1 MKKLFSI
8 FVLTLFS
15 SIIFLFA
22 EKPIVRDI
30 QTEAGKG
37 NKINIFWTLPEN
49 PEKKISSF
57 FIYRDTRQIASYA
70 QIKNLKPIAQINSD
84 FSGYTDTVKD
94 YNDYFYCVLALTE
107 GSTAPYDLILLS
119 FNSTV
124 KGVHI
129 SVNTQQKE
137 PQKKETEKLYY
148 EGMLRETPL
157 PYIDI
162 VENSIQGEPTV
173 SEDAAFA
180 AQTLTN
186 KSKKKKPILKTY
198 IFEEDLISPDGG
210 DDYLLFEIL
219 KQYFVQK
226 KYDDAIIQLNKL
238 AGTNIKDSTR
248 NRVYF
253 YIGECEYLTGEYEK
267 AVKSFVKVQD
277 IYPTLARKWINSSLD
292 RI

>member
-1 MKKLFSI
+1 MKKAFSI
-8 FVLTLFS
+8 LGLLFFS
-15 SIIFLFA
+15 SILFA

-30 QTEAGKG
+30 QAEAGKG

-49 PEKKISSF
+49 PEKEISSF

-70 QIKNLKPIAQINSD
+70 QIKNISPIAQIDSN
-84 FSGYTDTVKD
+84 FSGYTDLVKD
-94 YNDYFYCVLALTE
+94 YNDYFYCVLAVTKD
-107 GSTAPYDLILLS
+107 SSVPYDLILLS

-129 SVNTQQKE
+129 SMNTQQKE
-137 PQKKETEKLYY
+137 PQKQEKEKLYY
-148 EGMLRETPL
+148 EGTLRETPL
-157 PYIDI
+157 PFIDI
-162 VENSIQGEPTV
+162 VENSLQPEPTV
-173 SEDAAFA
+173 SEEAAFA

-186 KSKKKKPILKTY
+186 KNKKREPVLKPY

-219 KQYFVQK
+219 KQYFVHK
-226 KYDDAIIQLNKL
+226 NYDEAIVQLNKL

-248 NRVYF
+248 SRVYF

>member
-1 MKKLFSI
+1 MKKTFSI
-8 FVLTLFS
+8 LGLLFFS
-15 SIIFLFA
+15 FILFA

-30 QTEAGKG
+30 QAEAGKG

-49 PEKKISSF
+49 PEKEISSF
-57 FIYRDTRQIASYA
+57 LIYRDTRQIASYA
-70 QIKNLKPIAQINSD
+70 QIKNISPIAQIDSN
-84 FSGYTDTVKD
+84 FSGYTDLVKD
-94 YNDYFYCVLALTE
+94 YNDYFYCVLAVTKD
-107 GSTAPYDLILLS
+107 SSVPYDLILLS

-129 SVNTQQKE
+129 SMNTQQKE
-137 PQKKETEKLYY
+137 PQKKEKEKLYY
-148 EGMLRETPL
+148 EGTLRETPL
-157 PYIDI
+157 PFIDI
-162 VENSIQGEPTV
+162 VENSLQPEPTV
-173 SEDAAFA
+173 SEEAAFA

-186 KSKKKKPILKTY
+186 KTKKREPVLKPY

-219 KQYFVQK
+219 KQYFVHK
-226 KYDDAIIQLNKL
+226 NYDEAIVQLNKL

-248 NRVYF
+248 SRVYF

-277 IYPTLARKWINSSLD
+277 VYPTLARKWINSSLD

>member
-1 MKKLFSI
+1 MKKTFSI
-8 FVLTLFS
+8 LGLLFFS
-15 SIIFLFA
+15 FILFA

-30 QTEAGKG
+30 QAEAGKG

-49 PEKKISSF
+49 PEKEISSF

-70 QIKNLKPIAQINSD
+70 QIKNISPIAQIDSN
-84 FSGYTDTVKD
+84 FSGYTDLVKD
-94 YNDYFYCVLALTE
+94 YNDYFYCVLAVTKD
-107 GSTAPYDLILLS
+107 SSVPYDLILLS

-129 SVNTQQKE
+129 SMNTQQKE
-137 PQKKETEKLYY
+137 PQKKEKEKLYY
-148 EGMLRETPL
+148 EGTLRETPL
-157 PYIDI
+157 PFIDI
-162 VENSIQGEPTV
+162 VENSLQPEPTV
-173 SEDAAFA
+173 SEEAAFA

-186 KSKKKKPILKTY
+186 KTKKREPVLKPY

-219 KQYFVQK
+219 KQYFVHK
-226 KYDDAIIQLNKL
+226 NYDEAIIQLNKL

-248 NRVYF
+248 SRVYF

>member
-1 MKKLFSI
+1 MKKPFSI
-8 FVLTLFS
+8 ISLLFFS
-15 SIIFLFA
+15 FILFA

-30 QTEAGKG
+30 QAEAGKG
-37 NKINIFWTLPEN
+37 NKINIYWTLPEN
-49 PEKKISSF
+49 PEKEISSF
-57 FIYRDTRQIASYA
+57 LIYRDTRQIASFS
-70 QIKNLKPIAQINSD
+70 QIKNLEPIAQISSN
-84 FSGYTDTVKD
+84 FSGYTDSVKD
-94 YNDYFYCVLALTE
+94 FIDYFYCVLAITKD
-107 GSTAPYDLILLS
+107 STSPYDLILLS

-124 KGVHI
+124 KGAHI
-129 SVNTQQKE
+129 AVNSQQKE

-148 EGMLRETPL
+148 EGTLRETPL

-162 VENSIQGEPTV
+162 VENSIQPNPTV
-173 SEDAAFA
+173 SEEAAFA

-186 KSKKKKPILKTY
+186 KSKKKEPILKPY

-226 KYDDAIIQLNKL
+226 NYEEAIVQLNKL
-238 AGTNIKDSTR
+238 AGTNIKETTR
-248 NRVYF
+248 NRIYF
-253 YIGECEYLTGEYEK
+253 YIGECEYLTGEYEN

-277 IYPTLARKWINSSLD
+277 AYPILSRKWINSSLD

>member
-1 MKKLFSI
+1 MKKTFSI
-8 FVLTLFS
+8 IGLLFFS
-15 SIIFLFA
+15 FILFA

-30 QTEAGKG
+30 QAEAGKG

-49 PEKKISSF
+49 PEKEISSF
-57 FIYRDTRQIASYA
+57 LIYRDTRQIASYA
-70 QIKNLKPIAQINSD
+70 QIKNISPIAQIDSN
-84 FSGYTDTVKD
+84 FSGYTDLVKD
-94 YNDYFYCVLALTE
+94 YNDYFYCVLAVTKD
-107 GSTAPYDLILLS
+107 SSVPYDLILLS

-129 SVNTQQKE
+129 SMNTQQKE
-137 PQKKETEKLYY
+137 PQKKEQEKLYY
-148 EGMLRETPL
+148 EGTLRETPL
-157 PYIDI
+157 PFIDI
-162 VENSIQGEPTV
+162 VENSLQPEPTV
-173 SEDAAFA
+173 SEEAAFA

-186 KSKKKKPILKTY
+186 KTKKREPVLKPY

-219 KQYFVQK
+219 KQYFVHK
-226 KYDDAIIQLNKL
+226 NYDEAIVQLNKL

-248 NRVYF
+248 SRVYF

-277 IYPTLARKWINSSLD
+277 AYPTLARKWINSSLD

>member
-1 MKKLFSI
+1 MKKSFSI
-8 FVLTLFS
+8 FILLFFS
-15 SIIFLFA
+15 SILLFA

-49 PEKKISSF
+49 PEKEISSLL
-57 FIYRDTRQIASYA
+57 IYRDTRQIASFA
-70 QIKNLKPIAQINSD
+70 QIKNVKPIAQINPD
-84 FSGYTDTVKD
+84 FSGYTDIVKD
-94 YNDYFYCVLALTE
+94 YNDYFYCVLALTKD
-107 GSTAPYDLILLS
+107 STVPYDLILLS

-137 PQKKETEKLYY
+137 PQKQETEKLYY
-148 EGMLRETPL
+148 EGTLRETPL

-162 VENSIQGEPTV
+162 VENSIQPEPTV
-173 SEDAAFA
+173 SEEAAFA

-186 KSKKKKPILKTY
+186 KSKKREPILKPY

-226 KYDDAIIQLNKL
+226 KYDAAIVQLNKL
-238 AGTNIKDSTR
+238 AGTNIKENTR

-277 IYPTLARKWINSSLD
+277 VYPTLARKWINSSLD

>member
-1 MKKLFSI
+1 MKKAFSI
-8 FVLTLFS
+8 IGLLFFS
-15 SIIFLFA
+15 FILFA

-30 QTEAGKG
+30 QAEAGKG

-49 PEKKISSF
+49 PEKEISSF

-70 QIKNLKPIAQINSD
+70 QIKNISPIAQIDSN
-84 FSGYTDTVKD
+84 FSGYTDLVKD
-94 YNDYFYCVLALTE
+94 YNDYFYCVLAVTTD
-107 GSTAPYDLILLS
+107 SSVPYDLILLS

-129 SVNTQQKE
+129 SMNTQQKE
-137 PQKKETEKLYY
+137 PQKKEKEKLYY
-148 EGMLRETPL
+148 EGTLRETPL
-157 PYIDI
+157 PFIDI
-162 VENSIQGEPTV
+162 VENSLQPEPTV
-173 SEDAAFA
+173 SEEAAFA

-186 KSKKKKPILKTY
+186 KTKKREPVLKPY

-219 KQYFVQK
+219 KQYFVHK
-226 KYDDAIIQLNKL
+226 NYDEAIIQLNKL

-248 NRVYF
+248 SRVYF
-253 YIGECEYLTGEYEK
+253 YIGECEYLTGEYKK

>member
-1 MKKLFSI
+1 MKKAFSI
-8 FVLTLFS
+8 IGLLFFS
-15 SIIFLFA
+15 FILFA

-30 QTEAGKG
+30 QAEAGKG

-49 PEKKISSF
+49 PEKEISSF

-70 QIKNLKPIAQINSD
+70 QIKNISPIAQIDSN
-84 FSGYTDTVKD
+84 FSGYTDLVKD
-94 YNDYFYCVLALTE
+94 YNDYFYCVLAVTKD
-107 GSTAPYDLILLS
+107 SSVPYDLILLS

-129 SVNTQQKE
+129 SMNTQQKE
-137 PQKKETEKLYY
+137 PQKQEKEKLYY
-148 EGMLRETPL
+148 EGTLRETPL
-157 PYIDI
+157 PFIDI
-162 VENSIQGEPTV
+162 VENSLQPEPTV
-173 SEDAAFA
+173 SEEAAFA

-186 KSKKKKPILKTY
+186 KNKKREPVLKPY

-219 KQYFVQK
+219 KQYFVHK
-226 KYDDAIIQLNKL
+226 NYNEAIVQLNKL

-248 NRVYF
+248 SRVYF

>member
-1 MKKLFSI
+1 MKKTFSI
-8 FVLTLFS
+8 LGLLFFS
-15 SIIFLFA
+15 FILFA

-30 QTEAGKG
+30 QAEAGKG

-49 PEKKISSF
+49 PEKEISSF

-70 QIKNLKPIAQINSD
+70 QIKNISPIAQIDSN
-84 FSGYTDTVKD
+84 FSGYTDLVKD
-94 YNDYFYCVLALTE
+94 YNDYFYCVLAVTKD
-107 GSTAPYDLILLS
+107 SSVPYDLILLS

-129 SVNTQQKE
+129 SMNTQQKE
-137 PQKKETEKLYY
+137 PQKQEKEKLYY
-148 EGMLRETPL
+148 EGTLRETPL
-157 PYIDI
+157 PFIDI
-162 VENSIQGEPTV
+162 VENSLQPKPTV
-173 SEDAAFA
+173 SEEAAFA

-186 KSKKKKPILKTY
+186 KTKKREPVLKPY

-219 KQYFVQK
+219 KQYFVHK
-226 KYDDAIIQLNKL
+226 NYDEAIVQLNKL

-248 NRVYF
+248 SRVYF

>member
-1 MKKLFSI
+1 MKKTFSI
-8 FVLTLFS
+8 LGLLFFS
-15 SIIFLFA
+15 SILFA

-30 QTEAGKG
+30 QAEAGKG

-49 PEKKISSF
+49 PEKEISSF

-70 QIKNLKPIAQINSD
+70 QIKNISPIAQIDSN
-84 FSGYTDTVKD
+84 FSGYTDLVKD
-94 YNDYFYCVLALTE
+94 YNDYFYCVLAVTKD
-107 GSTAPYDLILLS
+107 SSVPYDLILLS

-129 SVNTQQKE
+129 SMNTQQKE
-137 PQKKETEKLYY
+137 PQKQEKEKLYY
-148 EGMLRETPL
+148 EGTLRETPL
-157 PYIDI
+157 PFIDI
-162 VENSIQGEPTV
+162 VENSLQPEPTV
-173 SEDAAFA
+173 SEEAAFA

-186 KSKKKKPILKTY
+186 KTKKREPVLKPY

-219 KQYFVQK
+219 KQYFVHK
-226 KYDDAIIQLNKL
+226 NYDEAIIQLNKL

-248 NRVYF
+248 SRVYF

>member
-1 MKKLFSI
+1 MKKAFSI
-8 FVLTLFS
+8 LSLLFFS
-15 SIIFLFA
+15 SILFA

-30 QTEAGKG
+30 QAEAGKG

-49 PEKKISSF
+49 PEKEISSF

-70 QIKNLKPIAQINSD
+70 QIKNISPIAQIDSN
-84 FSGYTDTVKD
+84 FSGYTDLVKD
-94 YNDYFYCVLALTE
+94 YNDYFYCVLAVTKD
-107 GSTAPYDLILLS
+107 SSVPYDLILLS

-129 SVNTQQKE
+129 SMNTQQKE
-137 PQKKETEKLYY
+137 PQKQEKEKLYY
-148 EGMLRETPL
+148 EGTLRETPL
-157 PYIDI
+157 PFIDI
-162 VENSIQGEPTV
+162 VENSLQPEPTV
-173 SEDAAFA
+173 SEEAAFA

-186 KSKKKKPILKTY
+186 KTKKREPVLKPY

-219 KQYFVQK
+219 KQYFVHK
-226 KYDDAIIQLNKL
+226 NYDEAIVQLNKL

-248 NRVYF
+248 SRVYF

-267 AVKSFVKVQD
+267 AVKSFVKIQD

>member
-1 MKKLFSI
+1 MKKTFSI
-8 FVLTLFS
+8 LGLLFFS
-15 SIIFLFA
+15 FILFA

-30 QTEAGKG
+30 QAEAGKG

-49 PEKKISSF
+49 PEKEISSF

-70 QIKNLKPIAQINSD
+70 QIKNISPIAQIDSN
-84 FSGYTDTVKD
+84 FSGYTDLVKD
-94 YNDYFYCVLALTE
+94 YNDYFYCVLAVTKD
-107 GSTAPYDLILLS
+107 SSVPYDLILLS

-129 SVNTQQKE
+129 SMNTQQKE
-137 PQKKETEKLYY
+137 PQKKEKEKLYY
-148 EGMLRETPL
+148 EGTLRETPL
-157 PYIDI
+157 PFIDI
-162 VENSIQGEPTV
+162 VENSLQPEPTV
-173 SEDAAFA
+173 SEEAAFA

-186 KSKKKKPILKTY
+186 KNKKREPVLKPY

-219 KQYFVQK
+219 KQYFVHK
-226 KYDDAIIQLNKL
+226 NYNEAIVQLNKL

-248 NRVYF
+248 SRVYF

>member
-1 MKKLFSI
+1 MKKAFSI
-8 FVLTLFS
+8 IGLLFFS
-15 SIIFLFA
+15 FILFA

-30 QTEAGKG
+30 QAEAGKG

-49 PEKKISSF
+49 PEKEISSF

-70 QIKNLKPIAQINSD
+70 QIKNISPIAQIDSN
-84 FSGYTDTVKD
+84 FSGYTDLVKD
-94 YNDYFYCVLALTE
+94 YNDYFYCVLAVTRD
-107 GSTAPYDLILLS
+107 SSVPYDLILLS

-129 SVNTQQKE
+129 SMNTQQKE
-137 PQKKETEKLYY
+137 PQKQEKEKLYY
-148 EGMLRETPL
+148 EGTLRETPL
-157 PYIDI
+157 PFIDI
-162 VENSIQGEPTV
+162 VENSLQPEPTV
-173 SEDAAFA
+173 SEEAAFA

-186 KSKKKKPILKTY
+186 KNKKREPVLKPY

-219 KQYFVQK
+219 KQYFVHK
-226 KYDDAIIQLNKL
+226 NYDEAIVQLNKL

-248 NRVYF
+248 SRVYF

>member
-1 MKKLFSI
+1 MKKSFSI
-8 FVLTLFS
+8 FILLFFS
-15 SIIFLFA
+15 SILLFA

-49 PEKKISSF
+49 PEKEISSLL
-57 FIYRDTRQIASYA
+57 IYRDTRQIASFA
-70 QIKNLKPIAQINSD
+70 QIKNVKPIAQINPD
-84 FSGYTDTVKD
+84 FSGYTDIVKD
-94 YNDYFYCVLALTE
+94 YNDYFYCVLALTKD
-107 GSTAPYDLILLS
+107 STVPYDLILLS

-137 PQKKETEKLYY
+137 PQKQETEKLYY
-148 EGMLRETPL
+148 EGTLRETPL

-162 VENSIQGEPTV
+162 VENSIQPEPTV
-173 SEDAAFA
+173 SEEAAFA

-186 KSKKKKPILKTY
+186 KSKKREPILKPY

-226 KYDDAIIQLNKL
+226 KYDAAIIQLNKL
-238 AGTNIKDSTR
+238 AGTNIKENTR

>member
-1 MKKLFSI
+1 MKKSFSI
-8 FVLTLFS
+8 FILLFFS
-15 SIIFLFA
+15 SILLFA

-49 PEKKISSF
+49 PEKEISSLL
-57 FIYRDTRQIASYA
+57 IYRDTRQIASFA
-70 QIKNLKPIAQINSD
+70 QIKNVKPIAQINPD
-84 FSGYTDTVKD
+84 FSGYTDIVKD
-94 YNDYFYCVLALTE
+94 YNDYFYCVLALTKD
-107 GSTAPYDLILLS
+107 STVPYDLILLS

-129 SVNTQQKE
+129 SVNTHQKE
-137 PQKKETEKLYY
+137 PQKQETEKLYY
-148 EGMLRETPL
+148 EGTLRETPL

-162 VENSIQGEPTV
+162 VENSIQPEPTV
-173 SEDAAFA
+173 SEEAAFA

-186 KSKKKKPILKTY
+186 KSKKREPILKPY

-226 KYDDAIIQLNKL
+226 KYDAAIVQLNKL
-238 AGTNIKDSTR
+238 AGTNIKENTR

-277 IYPTLARKWINSSLD
+277 VYPTLARKWINSSLD

>member
-1 MKKLFSI
+1 MKKAFSI
-8 FVLTLFS
+8 LGLLFFS
-15 SIIFLFA
+15 FILFA

-30 QTEAGKG
+30 QAEAGKG

-49 PEKKISSF
+49 PEKEISSF

-70 QIKNLKPIAQINSD
+70 QIKNISPIAQIDSN
-84 FSGYTDTVKD
+84 FSGYTDLVKD
-94 YNDYFYCVLALTE
+94 YNDYFYCVLAVTTD
-107 GSTAPYDLILLS
+107 SSVPYDLILLS

-129 SVNTQQKE
+129 SMNTQQKE
-137 PQKKETEKLYY
+137 PQKKEQEKLYY
-148 EGMLRETPL
+148 EGTLRETPL
-157 PYIDI
+157 PFIDI
-162 VENSIQGEPTV
+162 VENSLQPEPTV
-173 SEDAAFA
+173 SEEAAFA

-186 KSKKKKPILKTY
+186 KNKKREPVLKPY

-219 KQYFVQK
+219 KQYFVHK
-226 KYDDAIIQLNKL
+226 NYDEAIVQLNKL

-248 NRVYF
+248 SRVYF

>member
-1 MKKLFSI
+1 MKKAFSI
-8 FVLTLFS
+8 ISLLFFS
-15 SIIFLFA
+15 FILFA

-30 QTEAGKG
+30 QAEAGKG
-37 NKINIFWTLPEN
+37 NKINIYWTLPEN
-49 PEKKISSF
+49 PEKEISSF
-57 FIYRDTRQIASYA
+57 LIYRDTRQIASFS
-70 QIKNLKPIAQINSD
+70 QIKNLEPIAQISSN
-84 FSGYTDTVKD
+84 FSGYTDSVKD
-94 YNDYFYCVLALTE
+94 FIDYFYCVLAITKD
-107 GSTAPYDLILLS
+107 STSPYDLILLS

-124 KGVHI
+124 KGAHI
-129 SVNTQQKE
+129 AVNSQQKE

-148 EGMLRETPL
+148 EGTLRETPL

-162 VENSIQGEPTV
+162 VENSIQPNPTV
-173 SEDAAFA
+173 SEEAAFA

-186 KSKKKKPILKTY
+186 KSKKKEPILKPY

-226 KYDDAIIQLNKL
+226 NYEESIVQLHKL
-238 AGTNIKDSTR
+238 AGTNIKETTR
-248 NRVYF
+248 NRIYF
-253 YIGECEYLTGEYEK
+253 YIGECEYLTGEYEN

-277 IYPTLARKWINSSLD
+277 AYPILSRKWINSSLD

>member
-1 MKKLFSI
+1 MKKAFSI
-8 FVLTLFS
+8 IGLLFFS
-15 SIIFLFA
+15 FILFA

-30 QTEAGKG
+30 QAEAGKG

-49 PEKKISSF
+49 PEKEISSF

-70 QIKNLKPIAQINSD
+70 QIKNISPIAQIDSN
-84 FSGYTDTVKD
+84 FSGYTDLVKD
-94 YNDYFYCVLALTE
+94 YNDYFYCVLAVTTD
-107 GSTAPYDLILLS
+107 SSVPYDLILLS

-129 SVNTQQKE
+129 SMNTQQKE
-137 PQKKETEKLYY
+137 PQKKEKEKLYY
-148 EGMLRETPL
+148 EGTLRETPL
-157 PYIDI
+157 PFIDI
-162 VENSIQGEPTV
+162 VENSLQPEPTV
-173 SEDAAFA
+173 SEEAAFA

-186 KSKKKKPILKTY
+186 KTKKIEPVLKPY

-219 KQYFVQK
+219 KQYFVHK
-226 KYDDAIIQLNKL
+226 NYDEAIIQLNKL

-248 NRVYF
+248 SRVYF

>member
-1 MKKLFSI
+1 MKKAFSI
-8 FVLTLFS
+8 LGLLFFS
-15 SIIFLFA
+15 SILFA

-30 QTEAGKG
+30 QAEAGKG

-49 PEKKISSF
+49 PEKEISSF

-70 QIKNLKPIAQINSD
+70 QIKNISPIAQIDSN
-84 FSGYTDTVKD
+84 FSGYTDLIKD
-94 YNDYFYCVLALTE
+94 YNDYFYCVLAVTKD
-107 GSTAPYDLILLS
+107 SSVPYDLILLS

-129 SVNTQQKE
+129 SMNTQQKE
-137 PQKKETEKLYY
+137 PQKKEQEKLYY
-148 EGMLRETPL
+148 EGTLRETPL
-157 PYIDI
+157 PFIDI
-162 VENSIQGEPTV
+162 VENSLQPEPTV
-173 SEDAAFA
+173 SEEAAFA

-186 KSKKKKPILKTY
+186 KNKKREPVLKPY

-219 KQYFVQK
+219 KQYFVHK
-226 KYDDAIIQLNKL
+226 NYDEAIVQLNKL

-248 NRVYF
+248 SRVYF

>member
-1 MKKLFSI
+1 MKKAFSI
-8 FVLTLFS
+8 LGLLFFS
-15 SIIFLFA
+15 SILFA

-30 QTEAGKG
+30 QAEAGKG

-49 PEKKISSF
+49 PEKEISSF

-70 QIKNLKPIAQINSD
+70 QIKNISPIAQIDSN
-84 FSGYTDTVKD
+84 FSGYTDLVKD
-94 YNDYFYCVLALTE
+94 YNDYFYCVLAVTKD
-107 GSTAPYDLILLS
+107 SSVPYDLILLS

-129 SVNTQQKE
+129 SMNTQQKE
-137 PQKKETEKLYY
+137 PQKKEQEKLYY
-148 EGMLRETPL
+148 EGTLRETPL
-157 PYIDI
+157 PFIDI
-162 VENSIQGEPTV
+162 VENSLQPEPTV
-173 SEDAAFA
+173 SEEAAFA

-186 KSKKKKPILKTY
+186 KNKKREPVLKPY

-219 KQYFVQK
+219 KQYFVHK
-226 KYDDAIIQLNKL
+226 NYDEAIVQLNKL

-248 NRVYF
+248 SRVYF

>member
-1 MKKLFSI
+1 MKKTFSI
-8 FVLTLFS
+8 LGLLFFS
-15 SIIFLFA
+15 FILFA

-30 QTEAGKG
+30 QAEAGKG

-49 PEKKISSF
+49 PEKEISSF

-70 QIKNLKPIAQINSD
+70 QIKNISPIAQIDSN
-84 FSGYTDTVKD
+84 FSGYTDLVKD
-94 YNDYFYCVLALTE
+94 YNDYFYCVLAVTKD
-107 GSTAPYDLILLS
+107 SSVPYDLILLS

-129 SVNTQQKE
+129 SMNTQQKE
-137 PQKKETEKLYY
+137 PQKQEKEKLYY
-148 EGMLRETPL
+148 EGTLRETPL
-157 PYIDI
+157 PFIDI
-162 VENSIQGEPTV
+162 VENSLQPEPTV
-173 SEDAAFA
+173 SEEAAFA

-186 KSKKKKPILKTY
+186 KTKKREPILKPY

-219 KQYFVQK
+219 KQYFVHK
-226 KYDDAIIQLNKL
+226 NYDEAIVQLNKL

-248 NRVYF
+248 SRVYF

>member
-1 MKKLFSI
+1 MKKAFSI
-8 FVLTLFS
+8 ISLLFFS
-15 SIIFLFA
+15 FILFA

-30 QTEAGKG
+30 QAEAGKG

-49 PEKKISSF
+49 PEKEISSF

-70 QIKNLKPIAQINSD
+70 QIKNISPIAQIDSN
-84 FSGYTDTVKD
+84 FSGYTDLVKD
-94 YNDYFYCVLALTE
+94 YNDYFYCVLAVTKD
-107 GSTAPYDLILLS
+107 SSVPYDLILLS

-129 SVNTQQKE
+129 SMNTQQKE
-137 PQKKETEKLYY
+137 PQKQEKEKLYY
-148 EGMLRETPL
+148 EGTLRETPL
-157 PYIDI
+157 PFIDV
-162 VENSIQGEPTV
+162 VENSLQPEPTV
-173 SEDAAFA
+173 SEEAAFA

-186 KSKKKKPILKTY
+186 KTKKREPVLKPY

-219 KQYFVQK
+219 KQYFVHK
-226 KYDDAIIQLNKL
+226 NYDEAIVQLNKL

-277 IYPTLARKWINSSLD
+277 VYPTLARKWINSSLD

>member
-1 MKKLFSI
+1 MKKTFSI
-8 FVLTLFS
+8 IGLLFFS
-15 SIIFLFA
+15 FILFA

-30 QTEAGKG
+30 QAEAGKG
-37 NKINIFWTLPEN
+37 NKINIYWTLPEN
-49 PEKKISSF
+49 PEKEISSF
-57 FIYRDTRQIASYA
+57 LIYRDTRQIASFS
-70 QIKNLKPIAQINSD
+70 QIKNLEPIAQISSN
-84 FSGYTDTVKD
+84 FSGYTDSVKD
-94 YNDYFYCVLALTE
+94 FIDYFYCVLAITKD
-107 GSTAPYDLILLS
+107 STSPYDLILLS

-124 KGVHI
+124 KGAHI
-129 SVNTQQKE
+129 AVNSQQKE

-148 EGMLRETPL
+148 EGTLRETPL

-162 VENSIQGEPTV
+162 VENSIQPNPTV
-173 SEDAAFA
+173 SEEAAFA

-186 KSKKKKPILKTY
+186 KSKKKEPILKPY

-226 KYDDAIIQLNKL
+226 NYEEAIVQLNKL
-238 AGTNIKDSTR
+238 AGTNIKETTR
-248 NRVYF
+248 NRIYF
-253 YIGECEYLTGEYEK
+253 YIGECEYLTGEYEN

-277 IYPTLARKWINSSLD
+277 AYPILSRKWINSSLD

>member
-1 MKKLFSI
+1 MKKTFSI
-8 FVLTLFS
+8 LGLLFFS
-15 SIIFLFA
+15 FILFA

-30 QTEAGKG
+30 QAEAGKG

-49 PEKKISSF
+49 PEKEISSF

-70 QIKNLKPIAQINSD
+70 QIKNISPIAQIDSN
-84 FSGYTDTVKD
+84 FSGYTDLVKD
-94 YNDYFYCVLALTE
+94 YNDYFYCVLAVTKD
-107 GSTAPYDLILLS
+107 SSVPYDLILLS

-129 SVNTQQKE
+129 SMNTQQKE
-137 PQKKETEKLYY
+137 PQKKEKEKLYY
-148 EGMLRETPL
+148 EGTLRETPL
-157 PYIDI
+157 PFIDI
-162 VENSIQGEPTV
+162 VENSLQPEPTV
-173 SEDAAFA
+173 SEEAAFA

-186 KSKKKKPILKTY
+186 KTKKREPVLKPY

-219 KQYFVQK
+219 KQYFVHK
-226 KYDDAIIQLNKL
+226 NYDEAIVQLNKL

-248 NRVYF
+248 SRVYF

>member
-1 MKKLFSI
+1 MKKAFSI
-8 FVLTLFS
+8 VGLLFFS
-15 SIIFLFA
+15 FILFA

-30 QTEAGKG
+30 QAEAGKG

-49 PEKKISSF
+49 PEKEISSF

-70 QIKNLKPIAQINSD
+70 QIKNISPIAQIDSN
-84 FSGYTDTVKD
+84 FSGYTDLVKD
-94 YNDYFYCVLALTE
+94 YNDYFYCVLAVTKD
-107 GSTAPYDLILLS
+107 SSVPYDLILLS

-129 SVNTQQKE
+129 SMNTQQKE
-137 PQKKETEKLYY
+137 PQKQEKEKLYY
-148 EGMLRETPL
+148 EGTLRETPL
-157 PYIDI
+157 PFIDI
-162 VENSIQGEPTV
+162 VENSLQPEPTV
-173 SEDAAFA
+173 SEEAAFA

-186 KSKKKKPILKTY
+186 KTKKREPVLKPY

-219 KQYFVQK
+219 KQYFVHK
-226 KYDDAIIQLNKL
+226 NYDEAIVQLNKL

-248 NRVYF
+248 SRVYF

>member
-1 MKKLFSI
+1 MKKAFSI
-8 FVLTLFS
+8 LSLLFFS
-15 SIIFLFA
+15 SILFA

-30 QTEAGKG
+30 QAEAGKG

-49 PEKKISSF
+49 PEKEISSF

-70 QIKNLKPIAQINSD
+70 QIKNISPIAQIDSN
-84 FSGYTDTVKD
+84 FSGYTDLVKD
-94 YNDYFYCVLALTE
+94 YNDYFYCVLAVTKD
-107 GSTAPYDLILLS
+107 SSVPYDLILLS

-129 SVNTQQKE
+129 SMNTQQKE
-137 PQKKETEKLYY
+137 PQKQEKEKLYY
-148 EGMLRETPL
+148 EGTLRETPL
-157 PYIDI
+157 PFIDI
-162 VENSIQGEPTV
+162 VENSLQPEPTV
-173 SEDAAFA
+173 SEEAAFA

-186 KSKKKKPILKTY
+186 KTKKREPVLKPY

-219 KQYFVQK
+219 KQYFVHK
-226 KYDDAIIQLNKL
+226 NYDEAIVQLNKL

-248 NRVYF
+248 SRVYF

>member
-1 MKKLFSI
+1 MKKTFSI
-8 FVLTLFS
+8 IGLLFFS
-15 SIIFLFA
+15 FILFA

-30 QTEAGKG
+30 QAEAGKG

-49 PEKKISSF
+49 PEKEISSF

-70 QIKNLKPIAQINSD
+70 QIKNISPIAQIDSN
-84 FSGYTDTVKD
+84 FSGYTDLVKD
-94 YNDYFYCVLALTE
+94 YNDYFYCVLAVTKD
-107 GSTAPYDLILLS
+107 SSVPYDLILLS

-129 SVNTQQKE
+129 SMNTQQKE
-137 PQKKETEKLYY
+137 PQKKEQEKLYY
-148 EGMLRETPL
+148 EGTLRETPL
-157 PYIDI
+157 PFIDI
-162 VENSIQGEPTV
+162 VENSLQPEPTV
-173 SEDAAFA
+173 SEEAAFA

-186 KSKKKKPILKTY
+186 KTKKREPVLKPY

-219 KQYFVQK
+219 KQYFVHK
-226 KYDDAIIQLNKL
+226 NYDEAIVQLNKL

-248 NRVYF
+248 SRVYF

>member
-1 MKKLFSI
+1 MKKTFSI
-8 FVLTLFS
+8 IGLLFFS
-15 SIIFLFA
+15 FILFA

-30 QTEAGKG
+30 QAEAGKG

-49 PEKKISSF
+49 PEKEISSF

-70 QIKNLKPIAQINSD
+70 QIKNISPIAQIDSN
-84 FSGYTDTVKD
+84 FSGYTDLVKD
-94 YNDYFYCVLALTE
+94 YNDYFYCVLAVTKD
-107 GSTAPYDLILLS
+107 SSVPYDLILLS

-129 SVNTQQKE
+129 SMNTQQKE
-137 PQKKETEKLYY
+137 PQKKEQEKLYY
-148 EGMLRETPL
+148 ERTLRETPL
-157 PYIDI
+157 PFIDI
-162 VENSIQGEPTV
+162 VENSLQPEPTV
-173 SEDAAFA
+173 SEEAAFA

-186 KSKKKKPILKTY
+186 KNKKREPVLKPY

-219 KQYFVQK
+219 KQYFVHK
-226 KYDDAIIQLNKL
+226 NYDEAIVQLNKL

-248 NRVYF
+248 SRVYF

>member
-1 MKKLFSI
+1 MKKSFSI
-8 FVLTLFS
+8 ISLLFFS
-15 SIIFLFA
+15 FILFA

-30 QTEAGKG
+30 QAEAGKG

-49 PEKKISSF
+49 PEKEISSF

-70 QIKNLKPIAQINSD
+70 QIKNISPIAQIDSN
-84 FSGYTDTVKD
+84 FSGYTDLVKD
-94 YNDYFYCVLALTE
+94 YNDYFYCVLAVTKD
-107 GSTAPYDLILLS
+107 SSVPYDLILLS

-129 SVNTQQKE
+129 SMNTQQKE
-137 PQKKETEKLYY
+137 PQKQEKEKLYY
-148 EGMLRETPL
+148 EGTLRETPL
-157 PYIDI
+157 PFIDI
-162 VENSIQGEPTV
+162 VENSLQPEPTV
-173 SEDAAFA
+173 SEEAAFA

-186 KSKKKKPILKTY
+186 KTKKREPVLKPY

-219 KQYFVQK
+219 KQYFVHK
-226 KYDDAIIQLNKL
+226 NYDEAIVQLNKL

-248 NRVYF
+248 SRVYF

>member
-1 MKKLFSI
+1 MKKAFSI
-8 FVLTLFS
+8 LGLLFFS
-15 SIIFLFA
+15 SILFA

-30 QTEAGKG
+30 QAEAGKG

-49 PEKKISSF
+49 PEKEISSF

-70 QIKNLKPIAQINSD
+70 QIKNISPIAQIDSN
-84 FSGYTDTVKD
+84 FSGYTDLVKD
-94 YNDYFYCVLALTE
+94 YNDYFYCVLAVTKD
-107 GSTAPYDLILLS
+107 SSVPYDLILLS

-129 SVNTQQKE
+129 SMNTQQKE
-137 PQKKETEKLYY
+137 PQKQEKEKLYY
-148 EGMLRETPL
+148 EGTLRETPL
-157 PYIDI
+157 PFIDI
-162 VENSIQGEPTV
+162 VENSLQPEPTV
-173 SEDAAFA
+173 SEEAAFA

-186 KSKKKKPILKTY
+186 KTKKREPVLKPY

-219 KQYFVQK
+219 KQYFVHK
-226 KYDDAIIQLNKL
+226 NYDEAIVQLNKL

-248 NRVYF
+248 SRVYF

>member
-1 MKKLFSI
+1 MKKTFSI
-8 FVLTLFS
+8 LGLLFFS
-15 SIIFLFA
+15 FILFA

-30 QTEAGKG
+30 QAEAGKG

-49 PEKKISSF
+49 PEKEISSF

-70 QIKNLKPIAQINSD
+70 QIKNISPIAQIDSN
-84 FSGYTDTVKD
+84 FSGYTDLVKD
-94 YNDYFYCVLALTE
+94 YNDYFYCVLAVTTD
-107 GSTAPYDLILLS
+107 SSVPYDLILLS

-129 SVNTQQKE
+129 SMNTQQKE
-137 PQKKETEKLYY
+137 PQKKEKEKLYY
-148 EGMLRETPL
+148 EGTLRETPL
-157 PYIDI
+157 PFIDI
-162 VENSIQGEPTV
+162 VENSLQPEPTV
-173 SEDAAFA
+173 SEEAAFA

-186 KSKKKKPILKTY
+186 KTKKREPVLKPY

-219 KQYFVQK
+219 KQYFVHK
-226 KYDDAIIQLNKL
+226 NYDEAIVQLNKL

-248 NRVYF
+248 SRVYF

>member
-1 MKKLFSI
+1 MKKAFSI
-8 FVLTLFS
+8 ISLLFFS
-15 SIIFLFA
+15 FILFA

-30 QTEAGKG
+30 QAEAGKG
-37 NKINIFWTLPEN
+37 HKINIYWTLPEN
-49 PEKKISSF
+49 PEKEISSF
-57 FIYRDTRQIASYA
+57 LIYRDTRQIASFS
-70 QIKNLKPIAQINSD
+70 QIKNLEPIAQISSN
-84 FSGYTDTVKD
+84 FSGYTDSVKD
-94 YNDYFYCVLALTE
+94 FIDYFYCVLAITKD
-107 GSTAPYDLILLS
+107 STSPYDLILLS

-124 KGVHI
+124 KGAHI
-129 SVNTQQKE
+129 AVNSQQKE

-148 EGMLRETPL
+148 EGTLRETPL

-162 VENSIQGEPTV
+162 VENSIQPTPTV
-173 SEDAAFA
+173 SEEAAFA

-186 KSKKKKPILKTY
+186 KSKKKEPILKPY

-226 KYDDAIIQLNKL
+226 HYEEAIVQLNKL
-238 AGTNIKDSTR
+238 AGTNIKETTR
-248 NRVYF
+248 NRIYF
-253 YIGECEYLTGEYEK
+253 YIGECEYLTGEYEN

-277 IYPTLARKWINSSLD
+277 AYPILSRKWINSSLD

>member
-1 MKKLFSI
+1 MKKTFSI
-8 FVLTLFS
+8 LGLLFFS
-15 SIIFLFA
+15 FILFA

-30 QTEAGKG
+30 QAEAGKG

-49 PEKKISSF
+49 PEKEISSF

-70 QIKNLKPIAQINSD
+70 QIKNISPIAQIDSN
-84 FSGYTDTVKD
+84 FSGYTDLVKD
-94 YNDYFYCVLALTE
+94 YNDYFYCVLAVTKD
-107 GSTAPYDLILLS
+107 SSVPYDLILLS

-129 SVNTQQKE
+129 SMNTQQKE
-137 PQKKETEKLYY
+137 PQKQEKEKLYY
-148 EGMLRETPL
+148 EGTLRETPL
-157 PYIDI
+157 PFIDI
-162 VENSIQGEPTV
+162 VENSLQPEPTV
-173 SEDAAFA
+173 SEEAAFA

-186 KSKKKKPILKTY
+186 KTKKREPVLKPY

-219 KQYFVQK
+219 KQYFVHK
-226 KYDDAIIQLNKL
+226 NYDEAIVQLNKL

-248 NRVYF
+248 SRVYF
-253 YIGECEYLTGEYEK
+253 YIGECEYLIGEYEK

>member
-1 MKKLFSI
+1 MKKAFSI
-8 FVLTLFS
+8 IGLLFFS
-15 SIIFLFA
+15 SILFA

-30 QTEAGKG
+30 QAEAGKG

-49 PEKKISSF
+49 PEKEISSF

-70 QIKNLKPIAQINSD
+70 QIKNISPIAQIDSN
-84 FSGYTDTVKD
+84 FSGYTDLVKD
-94 YNDYFYCVLALTE
+94 YNDYFYCVLAVTKD
-107 GSTAPYDLILLS
+107 SSVPYDLILLS

-129 SVNTQQKE
+129 SMNTQQKE
-137 PQKKETEKLYY
+137 PQKQEKEKLYY
-148 EGMLRETPL
+148 EGTLRETPL
-157 PYIDI
+157 PFIDI
-162 VENSIQGEPTV
+162 VENSLQPEPTV
-173 SEDAAFA
+173 SEEAAFA

-186 KSKKKKPILKTY
+186 KTKKREPVLKPY

-219 KQYFVQK
+219 KQYFVHK
-226 KYDDAIIQLNKL
+226 NYDEAIVQLNKL

-248 NRVYF
+248 SRVYF

>member
-1 MKKLFSI
+1 MKKSFSI
-8 FVLTLFS
+8 FILLFFS
-15 SIIFLFA
+15 SILLFA

-49 PEKKISSF
+49 PEKEISSLL
-57 FIYRDTRQIASYA
+57 IYRDTRQIASFA
-70 QIKNLKPIAQINSD
+70 QIKNVKPIVQINPD
-84 FSGYTDTVKD
+84 FSGYTDIVKD
-94 YNDYFYCVLALTE
+94 YNDYFYCVLALTKD
-107 GSTAPYDLILLS
+107 STVPYDLILLS

-137 PQKKETEKLYY
+137 PQKQETEKLYY
-148 EGMLRETPL
+148 EGTLRETPL

-162 VENSIQGEPTV
+162 VENSIQPEPTV
-173 SEDAAFA
+173 SEEAAFA

-186 KSKKKKPILKTY
+186 KSKKREPILKPY

-226 KYDDAIIQLNKL
+226 KYDAAIIQLNKL
-238 AGTNIKDSTR
+238 AGTNIKENTR

-277 IYPTLARKWINSSLD
+277 VYPTLARKWINSSLD

>member
-1 MKKLFSI
+1 MKKAFSI
-8 FVLTLFS
+8 IGLLFFS
-15 SIIFLFA
+15 FILFA

-30 QTEAGKG
+30 QAEAGKG

-49 PEKKISSF
+49 PEKEISSF
-57 FIYRDTRQIASYA
+57 LIYRDTRQIASYA
-70 QIKNLKPIAQINSD
+70 QIKNISPIAQIDSN
-84 FSGYTDTVKD
+84 FSGYTDLVKD
-94 YNDYFYCVLALTE
+94 YNDYFYCVLAVTKD
-107 GSTAPYDLILLS
+107 SSVPYDLILLS

-129 SVNTQQKE
+129 SMNTQQKE
-137 PQKKETEKLYY
+137 PQKKEQEKLYY
-148 EGMLRETPL
+148 EGTLRETPL
-157 PYIDI
+157 PFIDI
-162 VENSIQGEPTV
+162 VENSLQPEPTV
-173 SEDAAFA
+173 SEEAAFA

-186 KSKKKKPILKTY
+186 KTKKREPVLKPY

-219 KQYFVQK
+219 KQYFVHK
-226 KYDDAIIQLNKL
+226 NYDEAIVQLNKL

-248 NRVYF
+248 SRVYF

>member
-1 MKKLFSI
+1 MKKAFSI
-8 FVLTLFS
+8 ISLLFFS
-15 SIIFLFA
+15 FILFA

-30 QTEAGKG
+30 QAEAGKG

-49 PEKKISSF
+49 PEKEISSF
-57 FIYRDTRQIASYA
+57 LIYRDTRQIASYA
-70 QIKNLKPIAQINSD
+70 QIKNISPIAQIDSN
-84 FSGYTDTVKD
+84 FSGYTDLVKD
-94 YNDYFYCVLALTE
+94 YNDYFYCVLAVTKD
-107 GSTAPYDLILLS
+107 SSVPYDLILLS

-129 SVNTQQKE
+129 SMNTQQKE
-137 PQKKETEKLYY
+137 PQKKEQEKLYY
-148 EGMLRETPL
+148 EGTLRETPL
-157 PYIDI
+157 PFIDI
-162 VENSIQGEPTV
+162 VENSLQPEPTV
-173 SEDAAFA
+173 SEEAAFA

-186 KSKKKKPILKTY
+186 KTKKREPVLKPY

-219 KQYFVQK
+219 KQYFVHK
-226 KYDDAIIQLNKL
+226 NYDEAIVQLNKL

-248 NRVYF
+248 SRVYF

>member
-1 MKKLFSI
+1 MKKAFSI
-8 FVLTLFS
+8 VGLLFFS
-15 SIIFLFA
+15 FILFA

-30 QTEAGKG
+30 QAEAGKG

-49 PEKKISSF
+49 PEKEISSF

-70 QIKNLKPIAQINSD
+70 QIKNISPIAQIDSN
-84 FSGYTDTVKD
+84 FSGYTDLVKD
-94 YNDYFYCVLALTE
+94 YNDYFYCVLAVTKD
-107 GSTAPYDLILLS
+107 SSVPYDLILLS

-129 SVNTQQKE
+129 SMNTQQKE
-137 PQKKETEKLYY
+137 PQKQEKEKLYY
-148 EGMLRETPL
+148 EGTLRETPL
-157 PYIDI
+157 PFIDI
-162 VENSIQGEPTV
+162 VENSLQPEPIV
-173 SEDAAFA
+173 SEEAAFA

-186 KSKKKKPILKTY
+186 KTKKREPVLKPY

-219 KQYFVQK
+219 KQYFVHK
-226 KYDDAIIQLNKL
+226 NYDEAIVQLNKL

-248 NRVYF
+248 SRVYF

-277 IYPTLARKWINSSLD
+277 IYPTLTRKWINSSLD